1 MVAQASSP
9 RPRKNYRDL
18 LPTGYTVR
26 PYLQKRRRTERG
38 EGEGE
43 GERRG
48 KEEDDDDLDS
58 VRQRHI

>member
-43 GERRG
+43 RRG
-48 KEEDDDDLDS
+48 EEEDDDDDLDS

>member
-9 RPRKNYRDL
+9 RPRKNYRDF

-43 GERRG
+43 RRG
-48 KEEDDDDLDS
+48 EEEDDDDDLDS